1 MTTSTERLRDNPFFV
16 LGLPPD
22 APRAEIER
30 TGQRLLGELALGRE
44 AAATYA
50 TPLGPQPRT
59 EERVRAAIAE
69 LRDPA
74 RRIVHEVWAEVPT
87 GAAPP
92 PPVAWPWS
100 LVERL
105 LGVRRR

>member
-1 MTTSTERLRDNPFFV
+1 MTTSADRLRDNPFVV

-22 APRAEIER
+22 ASRAEIER
-30 TGQRLLGELALGRE
+30 TGQRLIAELALGRQ

-50 TPLGPQPRT
+50 TPLGPEVRT
-59 EERVRAAIAE
+59 EERVRAAVAE

-74 RRIVHEVWAEVPT
+74 RRLVHEAWAQLPPG
-87 GAAPP
+87 GAPQSL
-92 PPVAWPWS
+92 AWPWS

-105 LGVRRR
+105 IGVRRR